1 MTKRIYTIVEVL
13 CVVAL
18 VAFIIVLCTERSGGT
33 DKSAE
38 EVAAPI
44 AAAIEDVELLEKNNA
59 DIVKTFGFD
68 TAKTDGAA
76 YYASDNVME
85 VSEVLVVKLKDPSD
99 AQAFQDSISKY
110 VVNQQ
115 NLYKNYAP
123 EQYSLLTDC
132 MIEVSGNTVF
142 YCTAKNA
149 DALYEIFQKSL

>member
-1 MTKRIYTIVEVL
+1 MTKRLYTVAEVL

-18 VAFIIVLCTERSGGT
+18 VVFVVVLCTARSGGT
-33 DKSAE
+33 VKNIE

-44 AAAIEDVELLEKNNA
+44 AAAMEDVALTEKNNA

-76 YYASDNVME
+76 YYSSDNVME
-85 VSEVLVVKLKDPSD
+85 VSEVLLVKLKDPSD
-99 AQAFQDSISKY
+99 APAFQDAIKKY

-132 MIEVSGNTVF
+132 IIEVSGNTVF

-149 DALYEIFQKSL
+149 DALYEVFQKSL